1 MPVIVS
7 SLTPILDS
15 FISSY
20 IYMGILIV
28 ISLWTN
34 NFRFN
39 SNTLLGYLIL
49 LICILVNIFISE
61 IKQFVIPDAI
71 NLLIYSFVPIYL
83 LTLRRIDMKYLVDKS
98 LQFATYLAIA
108 LPYFYYL
115 RQNGFINY
123 FELGIVC
130 HFIIILVLIDMM
142 IKKTNIY
149 LSYILLGLGSI
160 IGLIYG
166 SRTVVLASVACY
178 IVSLFFNSEK
188 NKLKYNL
195 FVMSIL
201 GLLIFLVSNLKTI
214 VETLALQL
222 ASAGINSRNIV
233 LLANMLESGSLD
245 QVSSGR
251 EDIYPVVI
259 NYILN
264 HPLAPSGFG
273 VSRVLTNGAF
283 YHSHNFLLEIFLILG
298 VPLGLFFLSW
308 IILKIFKLYYQNIRI
323 TFTVVII
330 LFVSFFVRGIFGTHL
345 VSDQVFLLV
354 IGFLVSDNSFE
365 NNKVKGELK

>member
-15 FISSY
+15 FIFSY
-20 IYMGILIV
+20 IYMGILILV
-28 ISLWTN
+28 SLWTN

-39 SNTLLGYLIL
+39 SNVLLGYLII
-49 LICILVNIFISE
+49 LICILFNIFISE

-83 LTLRRIDMKYLVDKS
+83 LTLGRIDIKYLVDKS
-98 LQFATYLAIA
+98 LQYAAYLAVS

-149 LSYILLGLGSI
+149 LSYILLGLALV

-166 SRTVVLASVACY
+166 SRTVVLASVTCY

-201 GLLIFLVSNLKTI
+201 SVLVFLIYNLKTI

-259 NYILN
+259 NYIRN

-273 VSRVLTNGAF
+273 ISRLLTNGAF

-298 VPLGLFFLSW
+298 VPLGLLFLSW
-308 IILKIFKLYYQNIRI
+308 IILKTYKLYCQNLKV
-323 TFTVVII
+323 TFKVVII

-345 VSDQVFLLV
+345 ITDQVFLLV
-354 IGFLVSDNSFE
+354 MGFLVSGNSFE
-365 NNKVKGELK
+365 NNKVEGEMK